1 VPAPALLLLRAQA
14 VTSEVVAVSVSFSPF
29 ALNPIAQSMD
39 RLLDEAFP
47 GGASRALWARGGGA
61 EGAAVQPMPLDVY
74 ATGDAVVLLAAV
86 PGMRPEDLEITAHQN
101 TITLSGKVHSPVDAE
116 EAKGATWYVH
126 ELWSGQY
133 RRSLTLPFEID
144 AAKAE
149 AGFEGGIVRVVLPK
163 AERAKPTKI
172 ALSLGRVRASGDRR
186 RRPGRRAGRPV
197 VAQGLGPRPNG
208 PTATLPPCQRRG
220 RSLGLQAE
228 APPSGAWL
236 GSLVRGRATDGSL
249 RPPWSASGNYC
260 LRHEGV
266 DVPRR
271 V

>member
-14 VTSEVVAVSVSFSPF
+14 VTSEVVAVNVSFSPF

-74 ATGDAVVLLAAV
+74 ATGDEVVLLAAV

-172 ALSLGRVRASGDRR
+172 ALRVGGG
-186 RRPGRRAGRPV
+186 PG
-197 VAQGLGPRPNG
+197 
-208 PTATLPPCQRRG
+208 
-220 RSLGLQAE
+220 QAAIGGG
-228 APPSGAWL
+228 AP
-236 GSLVRGRATDGSL
+236 DGGQDGQS
-249 RPPWSASGNYC
+249 
-260 LRHEGV
+260 
-266 DVPRR
+266 
-271 V
+271 